1 MWFDLFKYNILD
13 EMRLLKKKITIP
25 TQLKFPKKFGTLL
38 CWWVFFYSTLFS
50 KYSIVQISIRQ
61 YMFIRCC
68 KVREFLERSQKFI
81 DLCCCLCRH
90 IDTLSGRVHG
100 WDRDPPRSVSD
111 SSPRL
116 SWGVGTASSACK
128 RASTRALPKR
138 DRTSEQAARYSS
150 ANSNRQCQIISL
162 LTTISKN
169 LFCNFSFCNYF
180 AITILKF
187 EWES

>member
-1 MWFDLFKYNILD
+1 MV
-13 EMRLLKKKITIP
+13 ITI
-25 TQLKFPKKFGTLL
+25 
-38 CWWVFFYSTLFS
+38 V
-50 KYSIVQISIRQ
+50 
-61 YMFIRCC
+61 
-68 KVREFLERSQKFI
+68 
-81 DLCCCLCRH
+81 LCCCLCRH

-100 WDRDPPRSVSD
+100 WDRGPPRSVSD

-138 DRTSEQAARYSS
+138 DRTSEQAARYSL
-150 ANSNRQCQIISL
+150 ANSNRQCRIISL

-180 AITILKF
+180 VITILIF
-187 EWES
+187 ESYKLLFDSTSCVLRDHFSSSAKLVLLTTFFD